1 MKVVLQRVSSCSL
14 LIDGAVYSS
23 ISNGL
28 LVLLGIAEHDTGE
41 DVVWLSGKIARMRIF
56 SDNAGKMNL
65 SVKDISGGIL
75 LVSQFTLQGNA
86 NKGNRPSFI
95 QAARPEIAA
104 PLYEAMIRQLSIDL
118 GKSVATGVFGA
129 NMQIDLINDGPVTI
143 ILDSKS
149 RE

>member
-1 MKVVLQRVSSCSL
+1 MVLQRVSSCSL